1 MTAQDF
7 WNAIFKYA
15 YPISFL
21 GSIFYGMLAIF
32 QVQVTSVFTN
42 PNWLVVFNTFIGIC
56 GILSFAAWFNTDLSS
71 VTTVTQLIG
80 LDANNTRQNIAR
92 SV

>member
-1 MTAQDF
+1 MTAQDL
-7 WNAIFKYA
+7 WNTVFKYA